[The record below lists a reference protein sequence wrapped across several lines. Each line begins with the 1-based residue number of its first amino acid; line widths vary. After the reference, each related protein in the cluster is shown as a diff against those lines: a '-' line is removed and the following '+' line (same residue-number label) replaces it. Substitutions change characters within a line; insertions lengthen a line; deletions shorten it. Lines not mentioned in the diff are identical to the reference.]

1 MIYYITFENK
11 SQHIGEK
18 IKKMENMVNLII
30 TVGLQRD
37 IDSGDVVLI
46 SLPVLTSVAERVCRE
61 QENCQLLSECGDLTS
76 LLNAYA
82 VMNGYQCAWF
92 VSASVGA
99 SIACPGSEDEL
110 IEENASLREEV
121 LFLQGEVESLKKDYA
136 ALDKE
141 NRTANTK
148 QYNEGKADGVRQMQ
162 ALLKIG
168 RIHFDGI
175 SLKAIPFDSVDA
187 VAEKVLREVAD
198 GK

>member
-1 MIYYITFENK
+1 
-11 SQHIGEK
+11 
-18 IKKMENMVNLII
+18 MENMVNLII

-37 IDSGDVVLI
+37 IDSGDVVFI
-46 SLPVLTSVAERVCRE
+46 SLPVLASVAERVCRE
-61 QENCQLLSECGDLTS
+61 QEKCELLNECGDLTM

-99 SIACPGSEDEL
+99 SIARPGSEDEL
-110 IEENASLREEV
+110 TAENASLREEV

-162 ALLKIG
+162 ALLKTG

-187 VAEKVLREVAD
+187 VAEKVIAEMGVS
-198 GK
+198 